1 MMTKPCREVQGI
13 AMAMLFQGG
22 VVDRRLASRCHSESV
37 SSLAVGLTIL
47 APIAAACIATEM
59 QLFSGLHM
67 YSGDANY
74 GHMIYWLVVAATC
87 AFIAY
92 GRFMLKPCSR
102 GRRCD
107 TAARQSALGRGRLV
121 HYFQSMLLSN

>member
-1 MMTKPCREVQGI
+1 
-13 AMAMLFQGG
+13 
-22 VVDRRLASRCHSESV
+22 
-37 SSLAVGLTIL
+37 
-47 APIAAACIATEM
+47 M

-74 GHMIYWLVVAATC
+74 GHMIYWLAVAAIC

-102 GRRCD
+102 GRRCH